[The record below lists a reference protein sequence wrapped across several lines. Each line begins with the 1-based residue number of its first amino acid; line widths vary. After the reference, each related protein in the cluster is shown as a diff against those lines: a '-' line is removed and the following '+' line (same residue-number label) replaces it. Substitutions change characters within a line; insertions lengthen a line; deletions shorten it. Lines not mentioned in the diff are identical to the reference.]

1 MEFTSDAER
10 IRNEHNVARFF
21 TENRH
26 ISCILLLAVFL
37 AGFYGYFNIPKL
49 KDPVIP
55 VRVATAV
62 IPWPGV
68 SAEKVEQLVTRP
80 VEQTIAENS
89 AIHQPG
95 PSDYGIKSFTL
106 PGLAIIQIQLG
117 AEITDTEKEFN
128 DINLKL
134 DALNNS
140 LPQGA
145 GPIQFNSGFGET
157 AALMLTVASPKESPV
172 EISIRARDINR
183 AINEA
188 REGIPADLL
197 GQRLAVVVP
206 LSRAINQT
214 IPQRLRDLL
223 AMGMIQEKLGSKIK
237 RIQGPGF
244 VGLDLQTKASE
255 KVVLAFVDKYSQ
267 DRLGLSGLHP
277 DAWPP
282 IAIKEVSQTEAKL
295 TKIAGD
301 KYTYAEL
308 DDITD
313 LIQRTMQGVTQV
325 SKVDRSGVLPQEIY
339 LAYSQEKLASY
350 GVQPDKI
357 KSILNA
363 RNISLP
369 GGLLQIENTDIYI
382 DPSGQFTSP
391 DQIGNVIIT
400 ATSDGIP
407 VYLRDLVQIYASYQA
422 PARFL
427 NFFTWKDDKGEWHR
441 TRAITLAAQMR
452 DKEQIGQF
460 GKAIDQALQE
470 LKERLPR
477 DLIIAKT
484 SNQPRQVEENIDLFM
499 TALYEA
505 IILVVIV
512 ALFGFWEWRS
522 ALLMAVCIPITL
534 AMTFA
539 MIYMLGIDLQQ
550 VSIATLIIALGLL
563 VDDPIV
569 AGDAIK
575 RNLSEGHPPAIA
587 SWLGPTKLAKAILFA
602 TITNIVAYLPFLL
615 LTGNTGKFLYSLPIV
630 MACALIASRL
640 VSMTF
645 IPLLGY
651 YLLRAPK
658 KPERPIEER
667 TQKGFTGFYYRVGSF
682 AIKHRWLVFICSL
695 AFLAFGAWEAKH
707 LKVAFFPDDIQYL
720 FYVDVWLPNNAPL
733 STTDHTAQEAASI
746 IQQEIAKYGKA
757 NPGSDGKPRQVLK
770 SITTFVG
777 GSGPRFWFSLT
788 PQLHQLN
795 YAQLIIEVEKKEDT
809 PLLVAPL
816 QKRLSGEI
824 AGARINVRQLQT
836 NPVEVPI
843 AIRLSGRSVINP
855 LMEKQDINTLRS
867 LSRQVVDIIKSVP
880 EAARVH
886 DDWGP
891 ESFVVKLEVDADR
904 ANQAGITNKDV
915 AASSTAAMNGIQV
928 TTLLQGDKQIPVLVR
943 LLPEERSQLSAI
955 QNLYIYSSQGTQKV
969 PLMDISHIAYKM
981 ETGKINR
988 LEHFR
993 TITVEAYPVPGA
1005 LSSEIMTAA
1014 LPKLKEFEKTLPPGY
1029 SMVIGGEKAKQTKGF
1044 RNLAVVLLISVGL
1057 IFVAL
1062 VIQCNNAVKPFLVFA
1077 AVPYGAVGALTALD
1091 IMNEPFG
1098 FMAFLGIASLVGV
1111 IVSHVIVLFDFI
1123 EQKNEEGE
1131 PLKES
1136 LLQAGII
1143 RLWPVMITVGAT
1155 VLALIPL
1162 AIHGGPLWQPL
1173 CYAQIGGLALATF
1186 IELLLVPVLYA
1197 MFVLDLKIIKWEA
1210 HNEQPAATQT

>member
-1 MEFTSDAER
+1 VEYQSDAEL
-10 IRNEHNVARFF
+10 IQNKHNLARFF

-37 AGFYGYFNIPKL
+37 AGFYGYYNIPKL

-80 VEQTIAENS
+80 VEETIASNS

-95 PSDYGIKSFTL
+95 PSDYGIKSFTI

-117 AEITDTEKEFN
+117 ADVDDTEKEFN

-134 DALNNS
+134 NALNAS

-172 EISIRARDINR
+172 EISLRARDVNQ
-183 AINEA
+183 AIKEA
-188 REGIPADLL
+188 RAHIPPGDSSS
-197 GQRLAVVVP
+197 RMAVVVA
-206 LSRAINQT
+206 LARSIDMT
-214 IPQRLRDLL
+214 IPLRMRDLL
-223 AMGMIQEKLGSKIK
+223 IKGVEERRLGSQVKP
-237 RIQGPGF
+237 IQGPGF
-244 VGLDLQTKASE
+244 VGLDMQTKASE
-255 KVVLAFVDKYSQ
+255 KAVLTFVEKYSQ

-282 IAIKEVSQTEAKL
+282 IAIKDTGQTESKL
-295 TKIAGD
+295 SQVAGD
-301 KYTYAEL
+301 KYSYQEL

-313 LIQRTMQGVTQV
+313 LIQRTVQGVPQV
-325 SKVDRSGVLPQEIY
+325 SKVDRSGVLAQAVY
-339 LAYSQEKLASY
+339 LSYSQEKLASY
-350 GVQPDKI
+350 GVQPAKI
-357 KSILNA
+357 KNILNA

-369 GGLLQIENTDIYI
+369 GGVLQIENTDLSI
-382 DPSGQFTSP
+382 DPSGQFKSAKE
-391 DQIGNVIIT
+391 IGDVIVT
-400 ATSDGIP
+400 ATSNGIP
-407 VYLRDLVQIYASYQA
+407 VYLRDLVDIYDSYQS
-422 PARFL
+422 PPRFL
-427 NFFTWKDDKGEWHR
+427 NFFTWKDAQGNWQR
-441 TRAITLAAQMR
+441 SRAITLAIQMHN
-452 DKEQIGQF
+452 KEQINQF
-460 GKAIDQALQE
+460 GKAIDQALDE
-470 LKERLPR
+470 LRERLPQ

-484 SNQPRQVEENIDLFM
+484 SNQPRQVKENIDLFM

-505 IILVVIV
+505 IVLVVVV
-512 ALFGFWEWRS
+512 ALLGFWEWRS
-522 ALLMAVCIPITL
+522 ALLMAISIPITL

-539 MIYMLGIDLQQ
+539 MVYMLGIDLQQ

-575 RNLSEGHPPAIA
+575 RDLAAGHPPAVSA
-587 SWLGPTKLAKAILFA
+587 WLGPTKLAKAILFA

-640 VSMTF
+640 ASMTF
-645 IPLLGY
+645 VPLLGY

-658 KPERPIEER
+658 KPEPSIEER
-667 TQKGFTGFYYRVGSF
+667 TQKGFSGFYFRVGTY

-695 AFLAFGAWEAKH
+695 AFLGFGAYEARH

-733 STTDHTAQEAASI
+733 SASDQTARRVASI
-746 IQQEIAKYGKA
+746 VRDEIAKYGRAHPDGK
-757 NPGSDGKPRQVLK
+757 GKPRQVLQ

-795 YAQLIIEVEKKEDT
+795 YAQLIIEVQKKEDT
-809 PLLVAPL
+809 PLLVGPL
-816 QKRLSGEI
+816 QQRISAEI
-824 AGARINVRQLQT
+824 PGARINVRQLQT

-843 AIRLSGRSVINP
+843 AIRLSGRSEIGSARNQ
-855 LMEKQDINTLRS
+855 EEIKTLRV
-867 LSRQVVDIIKSVP
+867 LARQVVDIFKAVP
-880 EAARVH
+880 QASRIH
-886 DDWGP
+886 DDWGA
-891 ESFVVKLEVDADR
+891 ENFTVKLLVDSDR
-904 ANQAGITNKDV
+904 ANQAGVTNQDV

-928 TTLLQGDKQIPVLVR
+928 TTLLKGDKQIPVLVR
-943 LLPEERSQLSAI
+943 LLPEERAKLSSI
-955 QNLYIYSSQGTQKV
+955 QNLYIYSLQGSQKV
-969 PLMDISHIAYKM
+969 PLMDISRIAYQM

-988 LEHFR
+988 LDHFR
-993 TITVEAYPVPGA
+993 TITVEGYPMPGA
-1005 LSSEIMTAA
+1005 LSSEVMQAA
-1014 LPKLKEFEKTLPPGY
+1014 LPKLKQFEQTLPPGY
-1029 SMVIGGEKAKQTKGF
+1029 KMVISGEKAKQTEGF
-1044 RNLAVVLLISVGL
+1044 KNLTIVLLISVTL
-1057 IFVAL
+1057 IFLAL
-1062 VIQCNNAVKPFLVFA
+1062 VIQFNHAIKPFLVFA

-1123 EQKNEEGE
+1123 EQKSEAGE
-1131 PLKES
+1131 PLRQS
-1136 LLQAGII
+1136 LLEAGII
-1143 RLWPVMITVGAT
+1143 RLRPVIITVGAT
-1155 VLALIPL
+1155 VLALFPL

-1197 MFVLDLKIIKWEA
+1197 IFVLDLKIIKWESREP
-1210 HNEQPAATQT
+1210 HTPASQ

>member
-1 MEFTSDAER
+1 MAYSSEAEL
-10 IRNEHNVARFF
+10 IQEKHNVARFF
-21 TENRH
+21 TANRH

-37 AGFYGYFNIPKL
+37 AGFYGYYHIPKL

-55 VRVATAV
+55 VKVATVV

-80 VEQTIAENS
+80 VEETIAGNS
-89 AIHQPG
+89 AIHKPAA
-95 PSDYGIKSFTL
+95 DTYGIKSFTI
-106 PGLAIIQIQLG
+106 PGLAVLQIQLG
-117 AEITDTEKEFN
+117 DSVTDTEKEFN

-134 DALNNS
+134 NALNDS

-157 AALMLTVASPKESPV
+157 AALMLTVASPKEGPV
-172 EISIRARDINR
+172 ELSIRARDINQ
-183 AINEA
+183 AITEA
-188 REGIPADLL
+188 RAGIPSGSLNS
-197 GQRLAVVVP
+197 RLAVVVP
-206 LSRAINQT
+206 LARSVDSAI
-214 IPQRLRDLL
+214 PLRLRDLL
-223 AMGMIQEKLGSKIK
+223 AEGVRAQRIGSDVKP
-237 RIQGPGF
+237 IQGPGF
-244 VGLDLQTKASE
+244 VGLDMRTQASQDQ
-255 KVVLAFVDKYSQ
+255 VLAFVDKYSQ
-267 DRLGLSGLHP
+267 DRLGLSGVHP

-282 IAIKEVSQTEAKL
+282 IAIKDTNNTEAKL
-295 TKIAGD
+295 SQVAGD
-301 KYTYAEL
+301 KYSYQEL

-313 LIQRTMQGVTQV
+313 LIERTVQGVPQV
-325 SKVDRSGVLPQEIY
+325 SKVQRSGVLPQQVY

-363 RNISLP
+363 RNITLP
-369 GGLLQIENTDIYI
+369 GGVLQIEDTDIYI
-382 DPSGQFTSP
+382 DPSGQFKNAAE
-391 DQIGNVIIT
+391 IGNVIVT
-400 ATSDGIP
+400 ATSSGIP
-407 VYLRDLVQIYASYQA
+407 VYLRDLVDIYDSYQS
-422 PARFL
+422 PPRFL
-427 NFFTWKDDKGEWHR
+427 NYFSSKDADGNWIR
-441 TRAITLAAQMR
+441 TRAITLAIQMHN
-452 DKEQIGQF
+452 DEQINQF
-460 GKAIDQALQE
+460 GAAIDQALND
-470 LKERLPR
+470 LKQRLPQ

-534 AMTFA
+534 AITFA
-539 MIYMLGIDLQQ
+539 IIYMLGIDLQQ

-575 RNLSEGHPPAIA
+575 RDLAAGHPPSIA

-645 IPLLGY
+645 LPLLGY
-651 YLLRAPK
+651 YFLRAPK
-658 KPERPIEER
+658 KPEPSIEER
-667 TQKGFTGFYYRVGSF
+667 TQKGFSGFYYRVGSQ
-682 AIKHRWLVFICSL
+682 AIKHRWLVFVCSL
-695 AFLAFGAWEAKH
+695 AFLAFGAWEARH

-720 FYVDVWLPNNAPL
+720 FYIDVWLPNNAPL
-733 STTDHTAQEAASI
+733 SSTDQTAQKAAALVED
-746 IQQEIAKYGKA
+746 EIAKYGKA
-757 NPGSDGKPRQVLK
+757 NPDKNGKPRQVLK

-777 GSGPRFWFSLT
+777 GGSPRFWFSLT
-788 PQLHQLN
+788 PQLHQIN
-795 YAQLIIEVEKKEDT
+795 YAQLIVEVQKKEDT
-809 PLLVAPL
+809 PLLVRPL
-816 QKRLSGEI
+816 QKRLSAEI

-843 AIRLSGRSVINP
+843 EIRLSGRSEISS
-855 LMEKQDINTLRS
+855 LQSKEEISTLRS
-867 LSRQVVDIIKSVP
+867 LAKQVVDIIQAVP
-880 EAARVH
+880 QAARIH
-886 DDWGP
+886 EDWGP
-891 ESFVVKLEVDADR
+891 ESFEVKLLVDSDR
-904 ANQAGITNKDV
+904 ANQAGVTNQDV

-928 TTLLQGDKQIPVLVR
+928 TTLLKGDKQIPVLVR
-943 LLPEERSQLSAI
+943 LLPEERSQLSSI

-969 PLMDISHIAYKM
+969 PLLDISKIAYQM

-993 TITVEAYPVPGA
+993 TMRVLGYPVPGA
-1005 LSSEIMTAA
+1005 LSSEVIQAA
-1014 LPKLKEFEKTLPPGY
+1014 LPQLKEFEKTLPPGY
-1029 SMVIGGEKAKQTKGF
+1029 KMVIGGEKAKQVKGF
-1044 RNLAVVLLISVGL
+1044 RNLSIVLLISVCL
-1057 IFVAL
+1057 IFLAL
-1062 VIQCNNAVKPFLVFA
+1062 VIQFNHAVKPLLVFA
-1077 AVPYGAVGALTALD
+1077 AVPYGAVGALTALN

-1123 EQKNEEGE
+1123 EQKSEQGE
-1131 PLKES
+1131 PLRES

-1143 RLWPVMITVGAT
+1143 RLRPVMITVGAT

-1162 AIHGGPLWQPL
+1162 AMHGGPLWQPL

-1197 MFVLDLKIIKWEA
+1197 IFVLDLKIIKWEGKQEEA
-1210 HNEQPAATQT
+1210 PAQT

>member
-1 MEFTSDAER
+1 VEYASDADL
-10 IRNEHNVARFF
+10 IQNKHNVARFF

-89 AIHQPG
+89 AIHKPG
-95 PSDYGIKSFTL
+95 ASEYGIKSFTL

-117 AEITDTEKEFN
+117 STITDTEKEFN

-134 DALNNS
+134 DALNKD

-172 EISIRARDINR
+172 ELSLRARDIKR
-183 AINEA
+183 AIKEA
-188 REGIPADLL
+188 REEFTADQP
-197 GQRLAVVVP
+197 GARMAVVVP
-206 LSRAINQT
+206 LSRSIDQT
-214 IPQRLRDLL
+214 IPRRMRDLL
-223 AMGMIQEKLGSKIK
+223 AIGMAQQRVGK
-237 RIQGPGF
+237 RIRRLQGPGF
-244 VGLDLQTKASE
+244 VGLDMQTKASE
-255 KVVLAFVDKYSQ
+255 QAVLAFVAKYAQ
-267 DRLGLSGLHP
+267 ERLGLSGMHP

-282 IAIKEVSQTEAKL
+282 MAIKDISQTETKL
-295 TKIAGD
+295 TRVAGD

-313 LIQRTMQGVTQV
+313 LIQRTLQGVPQV
-325 SKVDRSGVLPQEIY
+325 SKVQRSGVLPQEIY
-339 LAYSQEKLASY
+339 LSYSQEKLASY
-350 GVQPDKI
+350 GVQPSKI

-363 RNISLP
+363 RNITLP
-369 GGLLQIENTDIYI
+369 GGVLQIENTDLYI
-382 DPSGQFTSP
+382 DPSGQFKSA
-391 DQIGNVIIT
+391 DEIGDVIIT
-400 ATSDGIP
+400 ATSSGIP
-407 VYLRDLVQIYASYQA
+407 VYLRDLVDIYASYQS

-427 NFFTWKDDKGEWHR
+427 NFFTWKDSKGNWNR
-441 TRAITLAAQMR
+441 TRAVTLSVQMH
-452 DKEQIGQF
+452 DKEQIDAF
-460 GKAIDQALQE
+460 GKAIDQT
-470 LKERLPR
+470 LKGLKHRLPQ
-477 DLIIAKT
+477 DLVIAKT

-575 RNLSEGHPPAIA
+575 RDLAEGQPPAIA

-658 KPERPIEER
+658 KPERSIEER
-667 TQKGFTGFYYRVGSF
+667 TQKGFTGFYYRVGSY
-682 AIKHRWLVFICSL
+682 AIKHRWLVFVCSL

-733 STTDHTAQEAASI
+733 STTDQTAQKVAAI
-746 IQQEIAKYGKA
+746 VQDEIAKYGKA
-757 NPGSDGKPRQVLK
+757 NPDSDGKPRQVLK

-795 YAQLIIEVEKKEDT
+795 YAQLIIEVQKKEDT

-816 QKRLSGEI
+816 QRRLSGEI

-843 AIRLSGRSVINP
+843 AIRLSGRSEIND
-855 LMEKQDINTLRS
+855 LREKEDIRTLRA
-867 LSRQVVDIIKSVP
+867 LAQQVTDIIKSVP
-880 EAARVH
+880 EAARAH
-886 DDWGP
+886 DDWGA
-891 ESFVVKLEVDADR
+891 ESFVVKLLVDSDR
-904 ANQAGITNKDV
+904 ANQAGVTNQDV

-943 LLPEERSQLSAI
+943 LLPEERSQISSI

-969 PLMDISHIAYKM
+969 PLMDISSIGYRM
-981 ETGKINR
+981 QTGKINR

-1005 LSSEIMTAA
+1005 LSSEIMKAA
-1014 LPKLKEFEKTLPPGY
+1014 LPKLKAFEKTMPPGY
-1029 SMVIGGEKAKQTKGF
+1029 KMVIGGEKAKQTKGF
-1044 RNLAVVLLISVGL
+1044 RNLSIVLMISVAL
-1057 IFVAL
+1057 IFLAL
-1062 VIQCNNAVKPFLVFA
+1062 VIQFNNAVKPFLVFA

-1131 PLKES
+1131 PLQES

-1143 RLWPVMITVGAT
+1143 RLRPVMITVGAT
-1155 VLALIPL
+1155 VLALFPL

-1197 MFVLDLKIIKWEA
+1197 IFVLDLKIIKWEA
-1210 HNEQPAATQT
+1210 HSKEPQA